1 MDEEYDDIPVTEAEP
16 ERASA
21 PAAPSF
27 DPDRF
32 AASIAEGVAKS
43 LGPMFERLAPQREPE
58 RPRSLGDAFKDRVR
72 ESLGLDGDVADRYAR
87 AAAYSALGDE
97 EWGSDPAVKRAIA
110 AQTGDAR
117 LIEALAE
124 VRRENRALHERMNA
138 RESAEKQQAERA
150 EQRARLEALAEKG
163 ELRKLAPNTFSGP
176 LTPAHRKLLQEFD
189 VDTLA
194 KVLPVV
200 DELMATQR
208 PRSRRLGASPGGTG
222 REKPQPFRVVPDSE
236 WDEDFQRRITGE
248 EHN

>member
-1 MDEEYDDIPVTEAEP
+1 MDEEFDDIPVTEAEP

-58 RPRSLGDAFKDRVR
+58 RPRSLGDALKDRVR
-72 ESLGLDGDVADRYAR
+72 ESLGLDGDVAERYAR
-87 AAAYSALGDE
+87 ASAYDVLGDE
-97 EWGSDPAVKRAIA
+97 FGDDPAVRKAISA
-110 AQTGDAR
+110 RTGDAR
-117 LIEALAE
+117 MIEAIAE
-124 VRRENRALHERMNA
+124 VRRENRALQERLNA

-163 ELRKLAPNTFSGP
+163 ELRKLAPNTFAGP
-176 LTPAHRKLLQEFD
+176 LTPAHRKLLLELD